1 MFSFGSGVLM
11 GTRTDVADATPVNFG
26 LLQDVTIDE
35 SATTKTLIGQYQR
48 PVAIARGSVKTT
60 GKAKVARISGMA
72 FASLFYGVTP
82 VAGQVATMIGEGPS
96 AIPTTPFQVTA
107 VNTATFV
114 EDMGVINAV
123 TGLPLKKVPTVSTP
137 VAGEYKVS
145 AAGVY
150 TFSSADNVSG
160 VTVLLNYTYT
170 IAGTGQKFTVSN
182 QLLGTTPTFSTK
194 FYTTF
199 QGKPLSLQLNQCVAS
214 KFTFK
219 TALEDF
225 VMPEFDFECFA
236 DSANNVMSWSFG
248 EVS

>member
-1 MFSFGSGVLM
+1 
-11 GTRTDVADATPVNFG
+11 
-26 LLQDVTIDE
+26 
-35 SATTKTLIGQYQR
+35 
-48 PVAIARGSVKTT
+48 
-60 GKAKVARISGMA
+60 
-72 FASLFYGVTP
+72 VTP
-82 VAGQVATMIGEGPS
+82 VAGQVATMIGEAGTV
-96 AIPTTPFQVTA
+96 AATTYVAAQTTA
-107 VNTATFV
+107 V
-114 EDMGVINAV
+114 EDMGVLYAA
-123 TGLPLKKVPTVSTP
+123 TGLPLKKVASAPAV
-137 VAGEYKVS
+137 GEYS
-145 AAGVY
+145 AAI
-150 TFSSADNVSG
+150 VSG
-160 VTVLLNYTYT
+160 TLTYTLNTAYTGKGAILVNYTYT
-170 IAGTGQKFTVSN
+170 VSASGQKFTVSN